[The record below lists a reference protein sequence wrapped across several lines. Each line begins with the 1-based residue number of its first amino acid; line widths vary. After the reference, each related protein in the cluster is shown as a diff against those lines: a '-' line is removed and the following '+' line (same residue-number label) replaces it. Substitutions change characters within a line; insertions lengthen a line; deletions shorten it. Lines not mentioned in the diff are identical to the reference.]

1 MKTTFSRRELVHNG
15 ILFIRSTIEFAI
27 EKSDIRILE
36 NADRTIIYMC
46 YMEIISSNKC
56 KYLESVVKRVRQVIK
71 D

>member
-1 MKTTFSRRELVHNG
+1 MKITFSRRELVHNG
-15 ILFIRSTIEFAI
+15 ILFIRSTIELAI

-36 NADRTIIYMC
+36 SADRIMIYMR
-46 YMEIISSNKC
+46 YMEIISFNKY